1 MTRYLPIIGAL
12 VAASALDAAS
22 PATEGAEAAA
32 IESAESWLKMID
44 AGKYAESWDEAAEIF
59 RSAIKKEQWPQ
70 MLTSVRKPLGKVAS
84 RKVLTKQ
91 YAESLPN
98 APKGKYVVIQFETAF
113 ENKKAVETVTPTLDK
128 DGKWRVSGY
137 YIK

>member
-84 RKVLTKQ
+84 RKVLT
-91 YAESLPN
+91 
-98 APKGKYVVIQFETAF
+98 
-113 ENKKAVETVTPTLDK
+113 
-128 DGKWRVSGY
+128 
-137 YIK
+137 